1 MKQAGAGT
9 PGAGTPGGGAPG
21 AGSPGSVERTASGAD
36 VRGMSPR
43 AAAVRAGWRRGVI
56 ELRQSFTNGGELFS
70 HFLWP
75 VLMLAALFFLRHRDF
90 GSTGFLLGALALPSI
105 LGMNAA
111 MGMVSM
117 SQQLTADREDGTLL
131 RAKAIPNGM
140 LGYLVGKVVSVAGGL
155 LADLAILLIP
165 GLLIVDGLA
174 LGSAHWPTLGWVLL
188 LGLIATLPI
197 GAILGSVFT
206 TARAQGLIQLP
217 VLALIAIS
225 GIFYPI
231 TALPGWLEWIGQ
243 LTPIYWMGLGMRS
256 ALLPNSAV
264 VVELGDSWRHVETV
278 GVLGIW
284 AVGGLLLAPV
294 VLRRMARRE
303 SGSKIAERRERALQ
317 RVA

>member
-1 MKQAGAGT
+1 M
-9 PGAGTPGGGAPG
+9 
-21 AGSPGSVERTASGAD
+21 R
-36 VRGMSPR
+36 
-43 AAAVRAGWRRGVI
+43 VRASMRTGWQRGLI
-56 ELRQSFTNGGELFS
+56 ELRQSFTNGPELFS

-140 LGYLVGKVVSVAGGL
+140 VSYLIGKVVSVAGGL
-155 LADLAILLIP
+155 LVDLAILLIP
-165 GLLIVDGLA
+165 GLFLVDGLA
-174 LGSAHWPTLGWVLL
+174 LGSAHWFALVWVLL
-188 LGLIATLPI
+188 LGLVATLPI

-206 TARAQGLIQLP
+206 TARSQGLIQLP
-217 VLALIAIS
+217 MLGLIAVS

-231 TALPGWLEWIGQ
+231 TALPGWLEAIGQ
-243 LTPIYWMGLGMRS
+243 LTPVYWMGLGMRS
-256 ALLPNSAV
+256 ALLPDEAV
-264 VVELGDSWRHVETV
+264 VVEVGESWRHLETAA
-278 GVLGIW
+278 VLGIW
-284 AVGGLLLAPV
+284 AMAGLLLAPV

-303 SGSKIAERRERALQ
+303 SGSKVAERRERALQ